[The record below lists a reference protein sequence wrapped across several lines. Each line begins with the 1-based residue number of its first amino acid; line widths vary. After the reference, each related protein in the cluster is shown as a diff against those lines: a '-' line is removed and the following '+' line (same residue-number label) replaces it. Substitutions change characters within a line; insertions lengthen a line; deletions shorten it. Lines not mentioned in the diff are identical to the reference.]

1 MACSPAH
8 VRWVVTPRLLHR
20 HRRACA
26 NPVKSRTTAVT
37 RAGPGGDNP
46 FANLQA
52 LRGKLPDK
60 PELAVNDD
68 GDSQRN
74 KGASIGDEG
83 RMSMEEAIA
92 EAGKGS
98 MRAERKAKGGGGA
111 SSSASDKP
119 PKPGSIGSGTGSSR
133 GLPIAKQQVRVGVTR
148 AGKKGKSVTCVDGMD
163 VGTPEEAKDQ
173 VKKFKKVL
181 GVGGVSMDNGS
192 LQFQGD
198 NAAVLCEML
207 VAMGYKSTKQ
217 TGGVVVKRSK

>member
-1 MACSPAH
+1 
-8 VRWVVTPRLLHR
+8 
-20 HRRACA
+20 
-26 NPVKSRTTAVT
+26 
-37 RAGPGGDNP
+37 
-46 FANLQA
+46 
-52 LRGKLPDK
+52 
-60 PELAVNDD
+60 
-68 GDSQRN
+68 
-74 KGASIGDEG
+74 
-83 RMSMEEAIA
+83 MEEAIA
-92 EAGKGS
+92 EAGNGS

-119 PKPGSIGSGTGSSR
+119 PKPGAIGSGTGSSR

-163 VGTPEEAKDQ
+163 VGTPEEAKDL

-181 GVGGVSMDNGS
+181 GVGGASMDNGS